1 MEFSQEFLSNLIEN
15 NKLSEFIP
23 RCLPVKKRTSGGLMF
38 HCPFHPDKT
47 PSFFVSTSEELFHC
61 FGCGK
66 SGNVINFV
74 MLKENLNFKDAIEY
88 LCGLSGLTMPDETL
102 DFKNNRQLIYDL
114 NKHAADLFNR
124 NLYLPESKDA
134 LAYLK
139 KRNIKTETIE
149 KFKLGYSGNSEK
161 FCKYFEN
168 LGYNKKD
175 LMSAG
180 FINER
185 GKNKFLNR
193 IMIPIQNEKGNVV
206 GFGARNLSENQK
218 YAKYINTK
226 ETEVFKK
233 RECLFGLNFAKN
245 SGSKEIILV
254 EGFFDA
260 IMLHQ
265 NGIDNAVAS
274 LGTALTE
281 SQLKLIE
288 KYTEELIFCFD
299 QDYAGMCALERA
311 SKLATL
317 KTELKIKVMSLPSV
331 KDADQYVNKFGKE
344 SFLEVYNNRTAFLD
358 YKIANIKKNYRE
370 SELENKAKEI
380 ESLVKLFSNSKNSLK
395 GELCVNYILKNFE
408 ISNNFLNKNQKKT
421 KISEINQKSL
431 KGHALKIYR
440 SERLLLAFLLNK
452 PENKKWVKNKIKENY
467 FENAM
472 HMNILNQILR
482 EENDQENIIPVVD
495 PIQCP
500 ISEQIFKEKEK
511 LHQERNKIIEEYSN
525 ISEVKVAELEKVIA
539 LLEKNL
545 CFKKISSLIKNR
557 NNKNV

>member
-161 FCKYFEN
+161 FCKYFKN
-168 LGYNKKD
+168 LGYNEKD